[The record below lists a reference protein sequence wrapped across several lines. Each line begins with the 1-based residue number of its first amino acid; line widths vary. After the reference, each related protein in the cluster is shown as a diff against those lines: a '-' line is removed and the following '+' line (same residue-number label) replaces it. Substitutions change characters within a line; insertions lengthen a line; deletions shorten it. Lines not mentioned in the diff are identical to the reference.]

1 MIQHKLITR
10 TGLWMK
16 LNTMKIVLKIDSKSK
31 SHRNLIFIRFK
42 LLILKHNKYHN
53 FLLPTSLWY
62 NLYLKEFN
70 PSISYLIRFSF
81 FVKVHNVPSNLWWIG
96 SKYFCP
102 LQFLLY
108 KFQRIIIQ
116 CVSMRNWIYIYH
128 SVITSLKTSFSCD
141 PPTNTLCSLSLKCN
155 KSIICLTKMGILS
168 IWRISTYKG
177 NVKCINKT
185 R

>member
-16 LNTMKIVLKIDSKSK
+16 LNTMKIVWKLT
-31 SHRNLIFIRFK
+31 RNQNLIEIWYLSGLNYLFWSIINIMIFI
-42 LLILKHNKYHN
+42 
-53 FLLPTSLWY
+53 PELWY

-70 PSISYLIRFSF
+70 LNISYLIRFSF
-81 FVKVHNVPSNLWWIG
+81 FVEVHNVPSNLWWIG

-128 SVITSLKTSFSCD
+128 SVITSLKTSFSYD